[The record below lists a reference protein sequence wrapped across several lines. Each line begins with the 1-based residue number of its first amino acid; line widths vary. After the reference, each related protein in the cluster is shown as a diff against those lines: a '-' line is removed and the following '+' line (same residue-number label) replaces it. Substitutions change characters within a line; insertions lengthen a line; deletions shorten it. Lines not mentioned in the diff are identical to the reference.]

1 MASETTAVEH
11 VADNA
16 PGMPQL
22 DFSTFP
28 NQIFWLV
35 VTFIVLYFVISRV
48 ALPRIGS
55 VLDDRRNA
63 IANDITQAAE
73 FKNKAQD
80 AEAAYNTALA
90 EARTEAMRIADEAK
104 AEIKQDLDVAIA
116 KADAEIAVQAA
127 ESAAHIE
134 EIRESAVKS
143 IKEVAGVAAP
153 HVVAAIMPSVKD
165 DKALKA
171 AIAAR
176 LKG

>member
-11 VADNA
+11 AAENV

-35 VTFIVLYFVISRV
+35 VTFIILHLIISRV

-55 VLDDRRNA
+55 VLDDRSSA
-63 IANDITQAAE
+63 IANDIAQAAE
-73 FKNKAQD
+73 FKTKAED
-80 AEAAYNTALA
+80 AKAAYEAALV
-90 EARTEAMRIADEAK
+90 EARSEAMRIAGEAK
-104 AEIKQDLDVAIA
+104 AEIKADLDAAIA
-116 KADAEIAVQAA
+116 EADAEISAKSA
-127 ESAAHIE
+127 ESAGRIDEIRKSSIKSIE
-134 EIRESAVKS
+134 E
-143 IKEVAGVAAP
+143 VANTAALD
-153 HVVAAIMPSVKD
+153 VVAAIMPSTSD
-165 DKALKA
+165 AKALKA